1 MNIKFRVFFLSILI
15 SIFLLGCENRS
26 FDMKDLPRYSTTY
39 DKSSNPHKDLEKA
52 LKKAKKANK
61 RVLLIV
67 GGDWC
72 KWCGTLDNFLEDNE
86 PITKDLYSS
95 FEVVKV
101 YYAKDMNEHSK
112 SLLKQFPKVEE
123 TPYFYILDSEAKLL
137 KVVKSSLLERG
148 YSYNKQKV
156 LDFIK
161 QNRGE

>member
-1 MNIKFRVFFLSILI
+1 MYTAFKLLTFTLVVFI
-15 SIFLLGCENRS
+15 SMLGCENRS
-26 FDMKDLPRYSTTY
+26 FDMKDLPKYSTVY
-39 DKSSNPHKDLEKA
+39 DKSSNPHQDLDKA

-86 PITKDLYSS
+86 PIAKEFYSS

-112 SLLKQFPKVEE
+112 SLLKQFPKVDE
-123 TPYFYILDSEAKLL
+123 TPYFYILNSDSKLL
-137 KVVKSSLLERG
+137 EVSKSSPLERG
-148 YSYNKQKV
+148 YSDNKVKV
-156 LDFIK
+156 LEFINK
-161 QNRGE
+161 HKGN

>member
-1 MNIKFRVFFLSILI
+1 MYRVFKLLPFTLVVFI
-15 SIFLLGCENRS
+15 SMLGCENRS
-26 FDMKDLPRYSTTY
+26 FEMKDLPKYSTVY
-39 DKSSNPHKDLEKA
+39 NKDSNPHQDLKKA

-86 PITKDLYSS
+86 PVAKEFYSS

-123 TPYFYILDSEAKLL
+123 TPYFYILDNSAKLIQMQ
-137 KVVKSSLLERG
+137 KSSPLERG

-161 QNRGE
+161 LNRGK